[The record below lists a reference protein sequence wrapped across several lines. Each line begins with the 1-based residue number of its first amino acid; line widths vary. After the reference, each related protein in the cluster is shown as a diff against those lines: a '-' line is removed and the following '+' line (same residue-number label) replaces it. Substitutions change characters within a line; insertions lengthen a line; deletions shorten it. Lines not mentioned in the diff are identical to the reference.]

1 MSLKNTICKICGY
14 KFHECGSCDH
24 TGVPWLAEGCCC
36 VDCWQEYMDGRIEAL
51 SNDNEQLRSLLCQAV
66 ESEKRYWGD
75 CIKRWPD
82 MVADFEPWYEEAAK
96 KVNYE

>member
-1 MSLKNTICKICGY
+1 MSLKNTSCKICGY

-51 SNDNEQLRSLLCQAV
+51 SDQLHQTSV
-66 ESEKRYWGD
+66 ERQDARDAARYFQRLYGGLSESD
-75 CIKRWPD
+75 VDMWPWI
-82 MVADFEPWYEEAAK
+82 AEG
-96 KVNYE
+96 